1 MLLAAF
7 LPAPAFRW
15 RMEEHEEHYGNLT
28 ARLTFTESLRRR
40 SRRERERETQ
50 RKRGEKR
57 ERERERE
64 RSFVFSVSFAVSPPL
79 WSWTSPERAAEDE
92 GEQEHLKKHLSTFD
106 ITDLLTSFRSSPT
119 PWSSE
124 LEELRSH
131 WAALRLL
138 DGAAATELVDV
149 ENWHKKHSQ
158 AMNQHSW
165 RRKKVMETLHT
176 KSHGLAFPQC
186 IPLLWT
192 QEGCAHCLESRS
204 A

>member
-1 MLLAAF
+1 MKHLKDFFFLLK
-7 LPAPAFRW
+7 L
-15 RMEEHEEHYGNLT
+15 L
-28 ARLTFTESLRRR
+28 
-40 SRRERERETQ
+40 
-50 RKRGEKR
+50 
-57 ERERERE
+57 
-64 RSFVFSVSFAVSPPL
+64 PPL
-79 WSWTSPERAAEDE
+79 GWMYCGYWLLPVNEEKEQPEWRAAEDE

-138 DGAAATELVDV
+138 DGAAATGELVDV